1 MKWPKWPKEWPN
13 LYSRTSAL
21 KIMEGRFKEEQ
32 TPKAVSKFATFI
44 KVSGHEDS
52 FINIDPVKL
61 LVLRLVDTEILLDYF
76 H

>member
-1 MKWPKWPKEWPN
+1 
-13 LYSRTSAL
+13 
-21 KIMEGRFKEEQ
+21 MEGRFKEEQ
-32 TPKAVSKFATFI
+32 TPKAVSKFSTFI

-61 LVLRLVDTEILLDYF
+61 LVLRLVDTEILLYYF